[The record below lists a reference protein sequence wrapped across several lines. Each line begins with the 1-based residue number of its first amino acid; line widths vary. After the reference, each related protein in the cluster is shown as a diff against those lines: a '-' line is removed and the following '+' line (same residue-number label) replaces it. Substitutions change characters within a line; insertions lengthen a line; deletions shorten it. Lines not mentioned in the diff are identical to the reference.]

1 MTPLETM
8 MLLIGVAAVV
18 DRLMRLIEYLD
29 GGIRHGTERQSQRRG
44 TRRAAER

>member
-29 GGIRHGTERQSQRRG
+29 GGIGHGTESQRRG
-44 TRRAAER
+44 ARRRAAER